1 MDSYR
6 QQIDHA
12 TRLLKKSKL
21 APQASIDFP
30 QPERN
35 FDQTR
40 KREGTLDAVIK
51 QHFAPTKLGKKP
63 ERRRSSPTTLDC
75 SELLK

>member
-1 MDSYR
+1 MDSNR

-12 TRLLKKSKL
+12 TRLLTNSKL
-21 APQASIDFP
+21 APQASIDIP

-40 KREGTLDAVIK
+40 KRKGTLDAVMK

-63 ERRRSSPTTLDC
+63 ERRRSPTTLDC

>member
-1 MDSYR
+1 MDSNR

-12 TRLLKKSKL
+12 TRLLTKSKL
-21 APQASIDFP
+21 APQASIDIP

-40 KREGTLDAVIK
+40 KRKGTLDAVTNR
-51 QHFAPTKLGKKP
+51 HFAPTLEKNQKEEDRHLQL
-63 ERRRSSPTTLDC
+63 SIAVNF
-75 SELLK
+75 